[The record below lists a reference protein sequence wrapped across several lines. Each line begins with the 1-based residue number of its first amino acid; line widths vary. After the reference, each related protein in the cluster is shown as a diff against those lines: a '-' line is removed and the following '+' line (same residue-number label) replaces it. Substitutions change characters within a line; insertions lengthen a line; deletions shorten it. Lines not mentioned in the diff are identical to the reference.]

1 MNFSNTR
8 ISSRQ
13 SQKVPY
19 LAVQVGFLRV
29 RQCDLATRLGEYLF
43 FFLKNTCR
51 GRILGQSPSPKFT
64 EVSPCQEQDLIHSRC
79 SLNVLQYNGL
89 LSLSWSD

>member
-43 FFLKNTCR
+43 FKKDTCR
-51 GRILGQSPSPKFT
+51 ERILGQNPSPKFT
-64 EVSPCQEQDLIHSRC
+64 EVSPCQEQDLIPSRC